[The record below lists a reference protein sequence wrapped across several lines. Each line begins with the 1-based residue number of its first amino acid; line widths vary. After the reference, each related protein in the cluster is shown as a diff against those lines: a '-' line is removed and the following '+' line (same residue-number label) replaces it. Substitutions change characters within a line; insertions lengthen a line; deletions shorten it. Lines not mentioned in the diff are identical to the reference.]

1 MRFLIFAA
9 CLLCALQLHAA
20 EEMGVD
26 APGSEDLAL
35 LPRPTHA
42 QIVNYRRGPGIERI
56 YPQGAIRTINNRMR
70 MEQSLQVEGELIALT
85 YRLPDRHPAMEA
97 FNQARVALLDAGSE
111 PLFWCEGRAC
121 GRNSLWANVIFENA
135 QLTGSDDLQAYLLMR
150 LAEPEDD
157 RLLVLYAITRG
168 NRRAYLHIEQM
179 RPTEPLGELLPTP
192 ATLMRELR
200 SSGELNLK
208 QAPAEPDAAWADLL
222 TQTLKLDTTL
232 PVALSGP
239 GAALWLQALIERGI
253 RQRNLALGEKESA
266 ALQIRVQR

>member
-35 LPRPTHA
+35 VPRPANA
-42 QIVNYRRGPGIERI
+42 QIVNYRRGPDIERI
-56 YPQGAIRTINNRMR
+56 YPQSSIRTINNRMR
-70 MEQSLQVEGELIALT
+70 MDRSLRVKGELIALT
-85 YRLPDRHPAMEA
+85 YRLPDNRPAMEA
-97 FNQARVALLDAGSE
+97 FNQARLALLDAGSE

-150 LAEPEDD
+150 LAEPGDD

-168 NRRAYLHIEQM
+168 NRRGYLHIEQM

-200 SSGELNLK
+200 SSGELKLK
-208 QAPAEPDAAWADLL
+208 QAPAKPNDVWADLL

-253 RQRNLALGEKESA
+253 RQRNLTLGENDSA